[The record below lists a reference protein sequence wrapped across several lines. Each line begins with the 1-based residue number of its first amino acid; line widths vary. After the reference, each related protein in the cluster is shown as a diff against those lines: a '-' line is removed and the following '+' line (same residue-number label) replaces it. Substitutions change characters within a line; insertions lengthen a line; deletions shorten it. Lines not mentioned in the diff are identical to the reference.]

1 MSEQNEKFIGVL
13 KDMHMQILRDFVNAE
28 DPLTRCELAKG
39 FLEIG
44 DYLSKQWLA
53 TLKSFGYNFTII
65 DLFLLFGFNE
75 R

>member
-1 MSEQNEKFIGVL
+1 MSERNKTFIEVL
-13 KDMHMQILRDFVNAE
+13 KEMHMQILRDFADEE

-44 DYLSKQWLA
+44 DYLSKQWFA
-53 TLKSFGYNFTII
+53 ASKSSGYNFTIV
-65 DLFLLFGFNE
+65 DLLFLFGFNE

>member
-1 MSEQNEKFIGVL
+1 MSERNEKFIGVL

-44 DYLSKQWLA
+44 DYLSKQ
-53 TLKSFGYNFTII
+53 
-65 DLFLLFGFNE
+65 
-75 R
+75 